1 MFKAHILVRQETNV
15 AEELARIESLA
26 RKDGLDDAAMH
37 SMLREVED
45 VLADLKRQDSET
57 AACGIKIAV
66 RKTVSTE
73 RYCIVLEL
81 QSRKESPRKRG
92 PLSRLFGE

>member
-1 MFKAHILVRQETNV
+1 MFKAQILVGQETNV
-15 AEELARIESLA
+15 AAELARIESLA
-26 RKDGLDDAAMH
+26 RKHRLDDATMH
-37 SMLREVED
+37 SMLRDVEN

-57 AACGIKIAV
+57 AAYGIKIAV

-81 QSRKESPRKRG
+81 RSRKEPSRKRG
-92 PLSRLFGE
+92 PLSRLFGR